1 MILFVGIDTELLL
14 TDVAWVLLS
23 LALSPVLGLFFS
35 KQSFFLGGFVVLV
48 VVVLRALVPRT
59 GLRRILFLGVTLS
72 VLRLVS
78 ALLIVGPTSTDIAIA
93 LASAARVR
101 SLLPSVERPP
111 SLWEAGVL
119 FEPCPISIVGG
130 GGEVV
135 VLATAISRS
144 CVLPESISTS
154 WSLLESLLGVLRRCS
169 CSLRSGSAILSS
181 GERLSRDLSDP
192 AGVTPSLT
200 FVMTFLVCNCGGDW
214 WVFGS

>member
-93 LASAARVR
+93 LASAARIH
-101 SLLPSVERPP
+101 SLLPSVERSP
-111 SLWEAGVL
+111 SL
-119 FEPCPISIVGG
+119 
-130 GGEVV
+130 
-135 VLATAISRS
+135 
-144 CVLPESISTS
+144 
-154 WSLLESLLGVLRRCS
+154 
-169 CSLRSGSAILSS
+169 
-181 GERLSRDLSDP
+181 
-192 AGVTPSLT
+192 
-200 FVMTFLVCNCGGDW
+200 
-214 WVFGS
+214 